1 MSFYTDIM
9 ESVKVD
15 DISIDSLGIKELYNR
30 VKDTVRIETMLDIRR
45 NGEFYKGQSYL
56 EPPENMMP
64 LWYENYDIEKLQHNL
79 WEELNRLAES
89 QYAEDNILFRA
100 IVHAIHS
107 KDLSDWPHKHE
118 GDIIIE
124 GIKENDCV
132 LLADDH
138 GQRKRDGFIQKM
150 MGKSPHE
157 IYILQNSQLS
167 EVCLDTYELLPIRDG
182 ASEID
187 FDMMVIG
194 VCSCPS
200 IKKIDEYL
208 EEIFSSVRYDNA
220 HDIALKAPR
229 FVVDPRIIFQ
239 AYPIT
244 LYGVKE
250 YKGIGGGNTKL
261 ICTHAT

>member
-1 MSFYTDIM
+1 M
-9 ESVKVD
+9 ESVED
-15 DISIDSLGIKELYNR
+15 YDIYIDNLEIRKLYNR
-30 VKDTVRIETMLDIRR
+30 IKGTTRIETTLGIRR
-45 NGEFYKGQSYL
+45 NGGFYKGQSYL

-64 LWYENYDIEKLQHNL
+64 HWYENYDIEKLQHNL
-79 WEELNRLAES
+79 GEELNRLGDS
-89 QYAEDNILFRA
+89 QDIEENILFRA

-107 KDLSDWPHKHE
+107 KDLSEWPHKRE
-118 GDIIIE
+118 GDIITE
-124 GIKENDCV
+124 GIIENDCV

-138 GQRKRDGFIQKM
+138 RQRKLDGFIQKM
-150 MGKSPHE
+150 MEKSPQE
-157 IYILQNSQLS
+157 IYILQNSRLS
-167 EVCLDTYELLPIRDG
+167 EVCLDTHELSGTYKLLPVKDG

-194 VCSCPS
+194 ICSCPS

-208 EEIFSSVRYDNA
+208 EEIFSSVRHDNA

-229 FVVDPRIIFQ
+229 LVVDPNIIFQ

-250 YKGIGGGNTKL
+250 YKGISGGNTKQ
-261 ICTHAT
+261 ICTPAT